1 MPPKPM
7 GGSARVSTT
16 AGWWS
21 HEHLYSKSDVYV
33 ISVAFNGEPGVIK
46 TTTIRSALNGGPD
59 EH

>member
-1 MPPKPM
+1 MT
-7 GGSARVSTT
+7 VSYADAERAVVDEM
-16 AGWWS
+16 AGW
-21 HEHLYSKSDVYV
+21 SKYQSDVYV

>member
-1 MPPKPM
+1 M